1 VECFTKLTLSCSQ
14 LLEKLNK
21 EKATKLQAVQDATN
35 LVNNLRTTK
44 GQLCG
49 ASDGKQQEAA
59 ALVAQFRAAETKFNT
74 RTNEH
79 NAATQLA
86 SDTQKTYDDFQ
97 GTFQAEKKTMESAV
111 AFVNGGMKCSS

>member
-1 VECFTKLTLSCSQ
+1 LFTELTLCLSQ
-14 LLEKLNK
+14 LIEKLNN
-21 EKATKLQAVQDATN
+21 EKSTKQQGVQDATN

-49 ASDGKQQEAA
+49 ASDGKQQEAEA
-59 ALVAQFRAAETKFNT
+59 AIAQFRAAETKFNT

-79 NAATQLA
+79 NTATQLA
-86 SDTQKTYDDFQ
+86 SDTQKVYDDFQ
-97 GTFQAEKKTMESAV
+97 GTFQAEKKIMDSAI